1 MCAAKY
7 QPPIGA
13 TIGSDI
19 EELTARRK
27 PFRARVRWTDPESG
41 QRRSVSRS
49 HATAEDAAVWVE
61 TIRRSAAGGVDPHAA
76 TMTLGEYGDLNMAI
90 ALRGLEDKT
99 TDPYI
104 AGWKKRVVPTLGH
117 LPLKMVSYGAVD
129 RAVHGWI
136 SDDWSKSSVK
146 NSLAILV
153 RVMEQAV
160 RDGIIDRNPARI
172 TGWQRQYQRMEDELD
187 DPRALALPDWQTLT
201 RLADA
206 LVARSAGQYG
216 GWGDIVRF
224 AACTGARIGEVSGC
238 RVGDIDTTTWRWTVR
253 RQTTTSPGG
262 LVDKGTKGKR
272 AREVPLI
279 AEVRELV
286 ESRTVAAGG
295 RPDARLFTGPRGG
308 RITTAVLRDATSW
321 DEVVTKLGYEHL
333 RRHDLRHT
341 ALTWFADAGVPVHHL
356 QRIAGHGSLTTTQ
369 RYLHPNR
376 QAVTDAGELLS
387 RHLTA
392 PTDRPHLRAV

>member
-19 EELTARRK
+19 EELAGRRK

-49 HATAEDAAVWVE
+49 HTTTDEAAAWVE
-61 TIRRSAAGGVDPHAA
+61 TIRKSAAGGVDPHAA
-76 TMTLGEYGDLNMAI
+76 TMTLGEYGHLNMAI

-99 TDPYI
+99 NDPYI

-136 SDDWSKSSVK
+136 TDGWSKSSVK

-206 LVARSAGQYG
+206 LVARSAGQYR
-216 GWGDIVRF
+216 GWGDVVRF

-272 AREVPLI
+272 ARQVPLI

-286 ESRTVAAGG
+286 ESRIAAVGG
-295 RPDARLFTGPRGG
+295 RADARLFTGPRGG

-321 DEVVTKLGYEHL
+321 DEVVTQLGYEHL

-376 QAVTDAGELLS
+376 QAVTDAGDLLS
-387 RHLTA
+387 RHLA
-392 PTDRPHLRAV
+392 LPADGPHLRAV